1 VRLRKEIVCAP
12 DRERRD
18 TEEAAITAGVSAP
31 SATGGSA
38 RLVGCARSALLPR
51 PAVTSRSPARGDRD
65 RAGSWF
71 GGEGDRAPPR
81 LVAADDLEGASPQR
95 GHACGLFGLPGDG
108 RPVAPRAPAGSVR
121 SKRASLTTRSSAPT
135 SRTACRVS
143 SAGLTARRS
152 TVPAFGSGVAVTG
165 ARIAGGQG
173 HGAPSR
179 SRDAS
184 RSTSPTTRRCAL
196 PRGHLSVTLRPR
208 PWSAQARARDLPS
221 DWEGAACSKSAR
233 EGAGKNFITPE
244 VVISERPAEAEV
256 RAVPGHWCAFRRNG
270 SGVPELWISR
280 RSEVAQRPT
289 HEGLGVGA

>member
-1 VRLRKEIVCAP
+1 LPRFHGQPRHEGRRPGLTSSEREELVRLRKEIVCAP

-173 HGAPSR
+173 HGAPEQIAWR
-179 SRDAS
+179 LPLDFPDDETMRTPT
-184 RSTSPTTRRCAL
+184 RPSTSHASSKAVER
-196 PRGHLSVTLRPR
+196 S
-208 PWSAQARARDLPS
+208 SAS
-221 DWEGAACSKSAR
+221 S
-233 EGAGKNFITPE
+233 
-244 VVISERPAEAEV
+244 
-256 RAVPGHWCAFRRNG
+256 
-270 SGVPELWISR
+270 
-280 RSEVAQRPT
+280 
-289 HEGLGVGA
+289 